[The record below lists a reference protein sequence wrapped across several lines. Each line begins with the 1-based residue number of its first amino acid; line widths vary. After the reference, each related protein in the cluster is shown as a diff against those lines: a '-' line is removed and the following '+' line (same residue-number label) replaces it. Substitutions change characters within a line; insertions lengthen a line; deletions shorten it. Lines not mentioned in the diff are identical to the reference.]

1 MKCSNCGKE
10 NDESSKF
17 CTGCGNK
24 LEKKIEVIF
33 CPNCGKDNPID
44 SNFCNGCGTKLESE
58 PEIVTC
64 PQCGI
69 EITDD
74 SAFCSECGTPISVK
88 PKEKTWGRDFKDDV
102 VSDYNESRLGGKF
115 LNRYVD
121 NKVSNKF
128 YDSLVSV
135 ADSAGIVKPRTTG
148 ITNKLLPKE
157 YQDAFNTLSDNEKGV
172 WNVKIGVDDLIW
184 AIRKMD
190 RDDQLRYLPIFLEEV
205 RSIANAPDFGYVVF
219 YRANQAGMVKSG
231 VSGLTNVWARQRE
244 LEKEI
249 EEYYN
254 NK

>member
-1 MKCSNCGKE
+1 MKCGNCGKE

-17 CTGCGNK
+17 CTGCGTK
-24 LEKKIEVIF
+24 LEKIIEVIS
-33 CPNCGKDNPID
+33 CPNCGK
-44 SNFCNGCGTKLESE
+44 
-58 PEIVTC
+58 
-64 PQCGI
+64 
-69 EITDD
+69 EITDE
-74 SAFCSECGTPISVK
+74 SAFCSECGTAISVK
-88 PKEKTWGRDFKDDV
+88 PKEKTWGREFKDDV
-102 VSDYNESRLGGKF
+102 VSGYNESKLGGKF
-115 LNRYVD
+115 LNKYVD

-135 ADSAGIVKPRTTG
+135 ADSAGLIKPMTTG

-157 YQDAFNTLSDNEKGV
+157 YQDAFYTLSDNEKGV

-190 RDDQLRYLPIFLEEV
+190 MDDQLRYLPIFLEEV
-205 RSIANAPDFGYVVF
+205 RSIANAPDFDYVTF

-231 VSGLTNVWARQRE
+231 VSGLTNAWARQRE

-249 EEYYN
+249 EDYYN